1 MFRRSST
8 LTKRIIFC
16 KSTGLF
22 KRKYKLYVLDSSI
35 AIPRT
40 TQYNRKRLKTSP
52 SCVVERESGTSA
64 CNVVISTS
72 TTSFASEL
80 SSSNATV
87 IATHDPNLEE
97 VGPMFVNFSC
107 ENDVAGSN
115 NLCCESSGDTI
126 PASTC
131 DSTDSV
137 SQFDSTYD
145 QFLPDDDVY
154 DCHYSED
161 SDVSSV
167 ELDSDTDSEI
177 QYYTSDEEEGSD
189 NSNDNMDTRL
199 FTDHEKACMAVLAY
213 VSRHCI
219 TNEAAKDLI
228 DLVKVTCPESST
240 FKTLSYS
247 KVQEVCGKCELHVYD
262 ICEKCHRL
270 FPLDDEN
277 SYHCA
282 TAACTG

>member
-1 MFRRSST
+1 M
-8 LTKRIIFC
+8 
-16 KSTGLF
+16 
-22 KRKYKLYVLDSSI
+22 YVKDSNI
-35 AIPRT
+35 PIPRT
-40 TQYNRKRLKTSP
+40 TQYNHKRLKASP

-64 CNVVISTS
+64 SNVDLP
-72 TTSFASEL
+72 TSFGSEL
-80 SSSNATV
+80 NSSNAIGT
-87 IATHDPNLEE
+87 ASYDPNFEE
-97 VGPMFVNFSC
+97 MGLMCDHFSL
-107 ENDVAGSN
+107 ENDVGESN
-115 NLCCESSGDTI
+115 TLCCVSSGDTI
-126 PASTC
+126 PVSTC

-145 QFLPDDDVY
+145 HFLSEDDVY

-161 SDVSSV
+161 SDTSSA
-167 ELDSDTDSEI
+167 ELDSDTDSEV

-189 NSNDNMDTRL
+189 ISNDNIGL
-199 FTDHEKACMAVLAY
+199 FTDREKACMAVLAY

-228 DLVKVTCPESST
+228 DLVKVTCPESAT

-277 SYHCA
+277 SYRCA
-282 TAACTG
+282 TTACTG

>member
-1 MFRRSST
+1 M
-8 LTKRIIFC
+8 C
-16 KSTGLF
+16 
-22 KRKYKLYVLDSSI
+22 D
-35 AIPRT
+35 
-40 TQYNRKRLKTSP
+40 
-52 SCVVERESGTSA
+52 
-64 CNVVISTS
+64 
-72 TTSFASEL
+72 
-80 SSSNATV
+80 
-87 IATHDPNLEE
+87 
-97 VGPMFVNFSC
+97 NFSL

-137 SQFDSTYD
+137 SQFDSTY

-161 SDVSSV
+161 SDVSCV
-167 ELDSDTDSEI
+167 ELDSDTDGEV

-219 TNEAAKDLI
+219 TNEAAKDLT

-240 FKTLSYS
+240 FKPLSYS

-262 ICEKCHRL
+262 M
-270 FPLDDEN
+270 
-277 SYHCA
+277 
-282 TAACTG
+282 